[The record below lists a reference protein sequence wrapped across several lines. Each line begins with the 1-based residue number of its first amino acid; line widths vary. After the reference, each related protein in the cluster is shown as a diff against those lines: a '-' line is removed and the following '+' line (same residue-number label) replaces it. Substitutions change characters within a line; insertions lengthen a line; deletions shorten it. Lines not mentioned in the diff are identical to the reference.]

1 MSEITISRPNRV
13 VGEIRVPSD
22 KSTTHRSLMLGGL
35 VGARIRHPL
44 MGRDCAATAE
54 CIRGLGCEVD
64 WNAEEAVVRTAPWR
78 SPDHPLDCG
87 NSGTTIRLLS
97 GLVAGFPITTTLTG
111 DASLSRRPM
120 GRITDP
126 LRQMGAR
133 IEGDRTPLRIEGG
146 GLKGIAY
153 ASPVASGQIKS
164 CVLFAGLNAEGTTEL
179 TEPAPSRDH
188 TERMLRSLG
197 ATLTDIPGGVRLE
210 PGPLTGTLD
219 LEVFGDIS
227 SAVFWAVLASATP
240 NAQLMLRDV
249 GVNPTRS
256 GMLEVLQACGAD
268 FHRENKRE
276 TAGEPV
282 TDLVVDGS
290 SNLRGFTIEGAL
302 VPRLI
307 DEIPALA
314 VLATQC
320 RGTTTIRD
328 AAEMRVKETDRIE
341 VVTRYLA
348 AMGAKVEAT
357 PDGMVIEGPTRL
369 QGTTVDSR
377 GDHRIGMA
385 FAIAGCL
392 ADGETTILNADEI
405 GTSYPAFM
413 DDLRKVTA

>member
-1 MSEITISRPNRV
+1 MSELKITRPKEVR
-13 VGEIRVPSD
+13 GEIRVPSD

-35 VGARIRHPL
+35 VGARIRRPL

-54 CIRGLGCEVD
+54 CMRGLGCEVD
-64 WNAEEAVVRTAPWR
+64 WNAEETVVRATPWH
-78 SPDHPLDCG
+78 SPERPLDCG

-97 GLVAGFPITTTLTG
+97 GLVAGFPITTTLAG

-120 GRITDP
+120 GRIADP

-133 IEGDRTPLRIEGG
+133 IDGDRAPLRIDGG
-146 GLKGIAY
+146 GLKGISY

-164 CVLFAGLNAEGTTEL
+164 CLLFAGLNAEGTTEV
-179 TEPAPSRDH
+179 TEPTKSRDH

-197 ATLTDIPGGVRLE
+197 ADLTDIPGGVRLE

-227 SAVFWAVLASATP
+227 SAAFWAVLATAFPGAELT
-240 NAQLMLRDV
+240 LTDV
-249 GVNPTRS
+249 GMNPTRS
-256 GMLEVLQACGAD
+256 GLVDVLTACGAG
-268 FHRENKRE
+268 FRKENERE

-282 TDLVVDGS
+282 ADLVMSGS
-290 SNLRGFTIEGAL
+290 GDLKGFTIEGAL

-341 VVTRYLA
+341 VVTRYLRD
-348 AMGAKVEAT
+348 MGAKVEAT
-357 PDGMVIEGPTRL
+357 PDGMVIEGPTPLR
-369 QGTTVDSR
+369 GAIVDSQ

-413 DDLRKVTA
+413 DDLRKVTQ